1 MISGTLGARGR
12 CGGVESFHV
21 TVVDEHFVAEDDF
34 EAADEQAALAK
45 ALRSALD
52 IAAEQV
58 SAGKPFFGAE
68 VTRRGG
74 AVADGGVGRRFAA
87 QERLSAPSAG

>member
-1 MISGTLGARGR
+1 METFRVAVI
-12 CGGVESFHV
+12 
-21 TVVDEHFVAEDDF
+21 DEHFISEDDF
-34 EAADEQAALAK
+34 QAADEQAALAK

-68 VTRRGG
+68 VTLSRGE
-74 AVADGGVGRRFAA
+74 AVLSRMVVSVGVSPLKNG
-87 QERLSAPSAG
+87 

>member
-12 CGGVESFHV
+12 CGGVESFRV

-68 VTRRGG
+68 VTLSRGE
-74 AVADGGVGRRFAA
+74 AVLSRMVVSVGVSPLKNG
-87 QERLSAPSAG
+87 